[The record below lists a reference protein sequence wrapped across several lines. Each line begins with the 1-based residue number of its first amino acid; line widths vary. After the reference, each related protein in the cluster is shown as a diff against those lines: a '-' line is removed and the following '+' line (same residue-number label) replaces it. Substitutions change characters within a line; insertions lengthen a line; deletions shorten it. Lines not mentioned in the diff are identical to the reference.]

1 MQSIYHRLLFF
12 QKLTTTSAQ
21 CGGNTE
27 KNRYKDVVPYE
38 VRFTVCDFGI
48 SFLTFKV
55 SMTNILLFA
64 LWNLHDIVI
73 WKSKNIIGYRCFFTT
88 FQPSEN
94 VRFHFQ
100 LGQKP

>member
-21 CGGNTE
+21 CGGNAE

-55 SMTNILLFA
+55 SDKYFVICFMESTRYCDMEIEKYNWISLLFYYVSA
-64 LWNLHDIVI
+64 V
-73 WKSKNIIGYRCFFTT
+73 
-88 FQPSEN
+88 
-94 VRFHFQ
+94 
-100 LGQKP
+100 